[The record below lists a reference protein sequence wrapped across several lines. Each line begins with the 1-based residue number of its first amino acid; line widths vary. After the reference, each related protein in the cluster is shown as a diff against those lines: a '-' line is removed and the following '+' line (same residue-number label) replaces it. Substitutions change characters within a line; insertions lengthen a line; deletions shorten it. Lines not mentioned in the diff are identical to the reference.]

1 MRENSDDS
9 LIAIARITGVFGIKG
24 DLKVSSSDLDVIKPG
39 AILTVR
45 PDKGAEHRFR
55 VTVARLHRKGIVA
68 HLEGVEDVDA
78 AASLTGAQLLT
89 SREELPELPEAT
101 YRDADLLDM
110 QVRDAIIGELGTVR
124 AVQHYPSCDML
135 VVGDKPWLIP
145 LLAAYEVRVDQAARE
160 IHVRLP
166 AGFEE
171 L

>member
-1 MRENSDDS
+1 
-9 LIAIARITGVFGIKG
+9 
-24 DLKVSSSDLDVIKPG
+24 
-39 AILTVR
+39 
-45 PDKGAEHRFR
+45 
-55 VTVARLHRKGIVA
+55 
-68 HLEGVEDVDA
+68 
-78 AASLTGAQLLT
+78 
-89 SREELPELPEAT
+89 